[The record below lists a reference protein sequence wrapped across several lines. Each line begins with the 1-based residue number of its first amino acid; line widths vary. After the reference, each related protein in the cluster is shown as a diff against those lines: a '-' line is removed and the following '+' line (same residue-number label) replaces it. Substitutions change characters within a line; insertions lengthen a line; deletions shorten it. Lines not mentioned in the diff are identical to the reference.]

1 MGSRPDLEDFEDLEI
16 KNPKCFL
23 ITIGIGIFTEIS
35 FFIALYMNI
44 I

>member
-1 MGSRPDLEDFEDLEI
+1 MNLDGFEI

>member
-1 MGSRPDLEDFEDLEI
+1 MGSRPDLEDFEI

-35 FFIALYMNI
+35 FIIALYMNI